1 MRSRTEKIDLCP
13 LRQLFIPKKS
23 VGWRGLQVPPIAG
36 LGSEHPSPPGANFHY
51 GPGNVIPWRSGLWGL
66 ELLLNRRHRFLQKLG
81 LHPLVQVNLPQGLLT
96 GNLAEVVNVGL
107 QPVPGAQFSFGMVHH
122 VGAAVGAGA

>member
-1 MRSRTEKIDLCP
+1 MRSRTEKIDLC
-13 LRQLFIPKKS
+13 LCDSCSSLKKASAGAGCRCLQLP
-23 VGWRGLQVPPIAG
+23 GWALSTESA
-36 LGSEHPSPPGANFHY
+36 GANFHY

-107 QPVPGAQFSFGMVHH
+107 QPVGAQFSFGMVHH